1 MTTTNHNNTIID
13 GVVAAGAL
21 TLPWWAELLGA
32 WLGLIV
38 TIATLVLV
46 VYRIILA
53 HREWK
58 RG

>member
-1 MTTTNHNNTIID
+1 MTSPTNNNTLID
-13 GVVAAGAL
+13 GAVAATAL

-32 WLGLIV
+32 WAAFFV

-46 VYRIILA
+46 LYRIVLA